1 MTKNW
6 NLKEKPT
13 SWIRSWPD
21 FQKPGERCR
30 GLVSSL
36 SLLVA
41 SFQEA
46 AFLRVLTETGGDLRR
61 ERDFPPWSALWPKE
75 RKNPFFLSSAKGKE
89 ESWNISLDYY
99 DFQITGSIWLKSL
112 QIQTLLSAK
121 NNSSMFLNYQKPNFR
136 YIVLFSPWTLKN
148 RDCVYSFP
156 KAPSQIPE
164 TETWHLSCNLSKYS
178 LTH

>member
-13 SWIRSWPD
+13 SWILSWPH

-30 GLVSSL
+30 GLVSSP

-46 AFLRVLTETGGDLRR
+46 VFLRVLTEPGEDPRR
-61 ERDFPPWSALWPKE
+61 ERDSPPRSALWPKE
-75 RKNPFFLSSAKGKE
+75 RKNPFFLSSAKGEE
-89 ESWNISLDYY
+89 ESWNISLDYH
-99 DFQITGSIWLKSL
+99 DFQITGSIWWKSL

-148 RDCVYSFP
+148 RDCVFLFQRLPAKFP
-156 KAPSQIPE
+156 KQRHD
-164 TETWHLSCNLSKYS
+164 TCRNLFKYS